1 MSLKKVNFIDEYT
14 KQVMKYTDA
23 PKNFIQASAYYI
35 VSATL
40 GEFYVNKLVPFGAQ
54 RPNLWIVLSSIPGR
68 MRRSTVQRMAYM
80 SYRKIIG
87 ADFFPDMVIEE
98 GTPEGIMDAIGEE
111 PKSSYTIQ
119 STEFGA
125 VMERMSRGSYQ
136 YGVASLLSKLYYGEG
151 GRQSLS
157 RRGGKKKDR
166 ILPEG
171 LYVTMFT
178 GLQEAYYYFTTEM
191 LNQGLLRR
199 LLIIYEKK
207 AKRWRPPIDQ
217 LRQEFRMDKLINS
230 LKKERQNL
238 LKKGL
243 DSRGI
248 SVVLIGDAEDKIN
261 DYSKKLDKALDTEQ
275 DNVALYR
282 QTLWEHLIKLAT
294 VNAIPRGATMVAGR
308 PVLNVTIN
316 DVNKAEKFLRNVEA
330 GMQTV
335 IEGLGEME
343 EPLRT
348 QKTAEQRCYR
358 YIRQAGKDGIGMDNL
373 GKKFPGV
380 PRAKVVQFIE
390 NLRGQGRIK
399 IRHLERK
406 GPGRPPRIFVA
417 SEFVD

>member
-1 MSLKKVNFIDEYT
+1 MSLKKVDFIDEYT
-14 KQVMKYTDA
+14 KQVMEYTDA
-23 PKNFIQASAYYI
+23 PESFIRASAYYI

-40 GEFYVNKLVPFGAQ
+40 GEFYVNRLVPFGAQ
-54 RPNLWIVLSSIPGR
+54 RPNLWLVLSSIPGR
-68 MRRSTVQRMAYM
+68 MRRSTVQRLAYM
-80 SYRKIIG
+80 SYKKIIG
-87 ADFFPDMVIEE
+87 ADFFPDMIIEE

-111 PKSSYTIQ
+111 PNSSYTIQ

-125 VMERMSRGSYQ
+125 VMERMSKGSYQ

-166 ILPEG
+166 LLPED
-171 LYVTMFT
+171 LYVTMFA

-199 LLIIYEKK
+199 IIIVFEKK

-217 LRQEFRMDKLINS
+217 LRQSFHIDNLTNS
-230 LKKERQNL
+230 LKLERQRL
-238 LKKGL
+238 LKLAL
-243 DSRGI
+243 DRGI
-248 SVVLIGDAEDKIN
+248 SVVLIGEAEDKIN
-261 DYSKKLDKALDTEQ
+261 EYSKKLDKTLDTEQ

-294 VNAIPRGATMVAGR
+294 VNAIPRGGKIVAGQL
-308 PVLNVTIN
+308 VLNVTIN
-316 DVNKAEKFLRNVEA
+316 DVNKAEKFLKDIEA

-335 IEGLGEME
+335 IEGLGELE

-348 QKTAEQRCYR
+348 QKTAEQRAYR

-390 NLRGQGRIK
+390 NLRGQGRIE
-399 IRHLERK
+399 IRVLERK

>member
-1 MSLKKVNFIDEYT
+1 ME
-14 KQVMKYTDA
+14 YTDA

-40 GEFYVNKLVPFGAQ
+40 GEFYVNKLVPFGSQ

-68 MRRSTVQRMAYM
+68 MRRSTVQRLAYI
-80 SYRKIIG
+80 SYRRIIG
-87 ADFFPDMVIEE
+87 TDYFHDMIIEE
-98 GTPEGIMDAIGEE
+98 GTPEGIMDAIGDQ
-111 PKSSYTIQ
+111 PSASYTIQ
-119 STEFGA
+119 STEWGA
-125 VMERMSRGSYQ
+125 VMERMSKGNYQ

-166 ILPEG
+166 IIPEG
-171 LYVTMFT
+171 LYVTMFA

-199 LLIIYEKK
+199 LLIVYQKK
-207 AKRWRPPIDQ
+207 ADRWKAPIDQ
-217 LRQEFRMDKLINS
+217 LRQTFHIDDLTNS
-230 LKKERQNL
+230 LKKERIRLVKQGYRTNVIL
-238 LKKGL
+238 LP
-243 DSRGI
+243 
-248 SVVLIGDAEDKIN
+248 DAEVKIN
-261 DYSKKLDKALDTEQ
+261 DFSRQLDKKLDDEQ

-282 QTLWEHLIKLAT
+282 QTLWEHLLKLAT
-294 VNAIPRGATMVAGR
+294 VNAIPRGGRIVAGQ
-308 PVLNVTIN
+308 PTLNVTIK
-316 DVNKAEKFLRNVEA
+316 DVDKAGKFLKDIEM
-330 GMQTV
+330 GMQTI
-335 IEGLGEME
+335 IEGLGEQE

-348 QKTAEQRCYR
+348 QKTAERRTYR

-380 PRAKVVQFIE
+380 PRVKIVQFIE
-390 NLRGQGRIK
+390 NLRGQGK
-399 IRHLERK
+399 IHIRYLERK